1 MNIDAL
7 TSVFENSIDKSCL
20 EDQPFLSDVSP
31 GDKPWDT
38 HKLQSTKVSD
48 ALSLGY
54 ESHQRQAE
62 RMCDCA
68 KHLEFGLLPDVK
80 TGKNSLKLKKSY
92 FCRVRHCPICQ
103 WRRCLMWISRF
114 YEAFPKIYADHPEWR
129 YINVTFTVRNC
140 PVTELKSTL
149 TEMNSAWKR
158 LIERKAW
165 PGLGFVRCTEITRGS
180 WVFKSTGKI
189 IPPKLVSQVP
199 IDQRELNDKTTS
211 HPHYHCLIAVPPG
224 YFKGTKYLST
234 AKWAIMWQKALRSDY
249 TPNCWA
255 SIVKPKDYSKMRGE
269 TIWETPERE
278 ELELSVDEIRNAVL
292 DASQNALLNPTGEEF
307 QLSKFEH
314 ILSAIKESI
323 KYAVKPDDMLLDHE
337 WLIELST
344 QLRNSRSIALG
355 GEFKKYLKED
365 DATDQEMIGDAET
378 LKENEGGIFFGW
390 RERLERYQK
399 RAVNK

>member
-1 MNIDAL
+1 
-7 TSVFENSIDKSCL
+7 
-20 EDQPFLSDVSP
+20 
-31 GDKPWDT
+31 
-38 HKLQSTKVSD
+38 
-48 ALSLGY
+48 
-54 ESHQRQAE
+54 
-62 RMCDCA
+62 
-68 KHLEFGLLPDVK
+68 
-80 TGKNSLKLKKSY
+80 
-92 FCRVRHCPICQ
+92 
-103 WRRCLMWISRF
+103 MWISRF